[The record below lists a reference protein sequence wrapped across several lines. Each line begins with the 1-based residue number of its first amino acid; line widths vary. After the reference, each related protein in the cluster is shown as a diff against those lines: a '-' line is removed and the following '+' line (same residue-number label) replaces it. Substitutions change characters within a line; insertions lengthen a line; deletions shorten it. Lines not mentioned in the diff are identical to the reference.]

1 MDIAVILALTVLGCV
16 FVFSFILLVVMCRRR
31 YEYNRLLVDQSLR
44 FSKLR
49 QDNVDDI
56 IQLSP
61 HICECRFLYMNFF
74 AGDFYMWIC
83 CFQPKH

>member
-1 MDIAVILALTVLGCV
+1 MPNMDIAVILALTVLGCV
-16 FVFSFILLVVMCRRR
+16 FVFSFVLLVVMCRRR

-61 HICECRFLYMNFF
+61 HICKFPSSIYRLWSEELHIW
-74 AGDFYMWIC
+74 DS
-83 CFQPKH
+83 